1 MTDARLADARLLDLA
16 TAAALAGGA
25 AIAPFVGRPVPA
37 EAKADGSPLT
47 AADTAAHHAI
57 LGVLAAS
64 GLPVL
69 SEESDAGDLAGAET
83 WTRFWCVDPLD
94 GTKEFVAGR
103 PEFTVNVALVERGF
117 PVLGVVHVPVSGVTY
132 GGSAAGAWKEA
143 PGETRRAL
151 APPADGAPLPET
163 VVVVASRSHAGPAV
177 DAILARIRADGHPVE
192 TAALGSSLKFCLVA
206 EGAAD
211 LYPRT
216 GPTNAWDTAAAQAVV
231 EAAGGHVAAW
241 DGTRLGV
248 DAARPLNPPVVTWR
262 GAAVGRAWPRWAGL
276 AAKHPEAPGR

>member
-1 MTDARLADARLLDLA
+1 MTHAHLLDLA
-16 TAAALAGGA
+16 RAAALAGGA

-47 AADTAAHHAI
+47 EADMAAHHAI
-57 LGVLAAS
+57 LGVLGTS

-69 SEESDAGDLAGAET
+69 SEESAEGDLAGAEE

-103 PEFTVNVALVERGF
+103 PEFTVNVALIEGGF

-132 GGSAAGAWKEA
+132 GGSAAGAWKET
-143 PGETRRAL
+143 PGEARRVL
-151 APPADGAPLPET
+151 SLPDDGAALPET

-177 DAILARIRADGHPVE
+177 DAILARIRADGHTVE

-231 EAAGGHVAAW
+231 EAAGGHVATW
-241 DGTRLGV
+241 DGARLGV
-248 DAARPLNPPVVTWR
+248 DPARPLNPPVVTWR
-262 GAAVGRAWPRWAGL
+262 AEGVGRAWPRWAGNL
-276 AAKHPEAPGR
+276 HGVPPSRTA

>member
-1 MTDARLADARLLDLA
+1 MTDARLLDLA
-16 TAAALAGGA
+16 RTAALAGGR
-25 AIAPFVGRPVPA
+25 AILPFVGRPVPA

-47 AADTAAHHAI
+47 EADTAAHHAI
-57 LGVLAAS
+57 LDVLAAS

-69 SEESDAGDLAGAET
+69 SEESDAQDIAGAEA

-103 PEFTVNVALVERGF
+103 PEFTVNVALIQSGF

-132 GGSAAGAWKEA
+132 GGSDAGAWKEV
-143 PGETRRAL
+143 PGAVRHML
-151 APPADGAPLPET
+151 AGPPSGASLSET

-177 DAILARIRADGHPVE
+177 DAILARIRADGHAVE
-192 TAALGSSLKFCLVA
+192 MASMGSSLKFCLVA
-206 EGAAD
+206 EGASD

-231 EAAGGHVAAW
+231 EAAGGHVAHW

-248 DAARPLNPPVVTWR
+248 DPARPLNPPVVTWR
-262 GAAVGRAWPRWAGL
+262 GDAVGAAWPRWRGT
-276 AAKHPEAPGR
+276 PGR